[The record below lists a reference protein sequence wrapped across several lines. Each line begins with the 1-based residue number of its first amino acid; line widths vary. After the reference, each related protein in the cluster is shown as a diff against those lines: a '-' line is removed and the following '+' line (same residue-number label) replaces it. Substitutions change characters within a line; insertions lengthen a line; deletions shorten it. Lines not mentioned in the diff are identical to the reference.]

1 MEGIQEQKEYLNYMN
16 FYRGWVIVLIVALHC
31 AHRWLDHDSSY
42 YLYVSAFLN
51 HSTNLFLFISGF
63 LFEFLLSKK
72 YTYKTFMMKK
82 VHRLLVPYL
91 FWALPISIVLFV
103 YKGFDWKFLA
113 FTMLTGLRHYN
124 GAHWYIPF
132 ILLIFAMSPIYV
144 YLYKKKIL
152 YPIVLP
158 LFLII
163 TICSDRQ
170 KQCVFYSEL
179 TIISLISMFFLGML
193 LSHYRKEILLKYYK
207 YDWVLFLLGFSVCFY
222 QGYFHPKNPLRLSD
236 AFREFFTNGNV
247 IINFYSVNKVFFSIA
262 YLLFFYRIGLRFK
275 RITILDK
282 LAHYSFGIYFVHFYF
297 VYIYKWILDHY
308 LHFQKG
314 IPLFVLSLLLIII
327 LSTSLI
333 WCLRQV
339 KYTRNII
346 GV

>member
-1 MEGIQEQKEYLNYMN
+1 MGVTQAQKEYLNYIN
-16 FYRGWVIVLIVALHC
+16 YYRGWVIVLIVALHC
-31 AHRWLDHDSSY
+31 AHRWLDKDGSY
-42 YLYVSAFLN
+42 YPYVSAFLD

-63 LFEFLLSKK
+63 LFEFLLYKK

-91 FWALPISIVLFV
+91 FWALPICLVLFV
-103 YKGFDWKFLA
+103 YKGFDWIYLA
-113 FTMLTGLRHYN
+113 FTMLTGTKHYN

-132 ILLIFAMSPIYV
+132 ILLIFVMSPLYV

-158 LFLII
+158 FFLII

-170 KQCVFYSEL
+170 WRSVFYSEL

-193 LSHYRKEILLKYYK
+193 LSHYRKIIIEKYYK
-207 YDWVLFLLGFSVCFY
+207 YDWILFFLGFFVCFY
-222 QGYFHPKNPLRLSD
+222 QGYFHPKNPLKLLD
-236 AFREFFTNGNV
+236 AFREFFTNGNI
-247 IINFYSVNKVFFSIA
+247 IINYYAVNKVIFSIA
-262 YLLFFYRIGLRFK
+262 YLFFFYRIGLRFK
-275 RITILDK
+275 RIVILDK

-297 VYIYKWILDHY
+297 IYILKWILDNHY
-308 LHFQKG
+308 HYQKG
-314 IPLFVLSLLLIII
+314 IPLFVLSTLLVII

-333 WCLRQV
+333 YCLRQV